1 MLFCYNKNTFGPQI
15 RNLPSIIRGFKA
27 ASKNKINS
35 KFDNNFQWQPRYYEH
50 IIRNEQD
57 YARIKDYIANNPI
70 NWQNDKN
77 NPQNFKHDQEI

>member
-1 MLFCYNKNTFGPQI
+1 
-15 RNLPSIIRGFKA
+15 LPSIIRGFKA